1 MTWQE
6 AVMGASGMAFTGV
19 IVVVVIVQLA
29 ATWRARA
36 SVAREEAYRR
46 LAEEASQAHQRT
58 AQQLDQ
64 VLVEL
69 AALQERMGQLQRVL
83 KEVEEPWA
91 Q

>member
-1 MTWQE
+1 M
-6 AVMGASGMAFTGV
+6 MGAAAMTFTGV

-36 SVAREEAYRR
+36 SAAREEAYRR
-46 LAEEASQAHQRT
+46 LAEESTQAQQRT
-58 AQQLDQ
+58 AQQLAQ
-64 VLVEL
+64 VLAEL
-69 AALQERMGQLQRVL
+69 AALQERTSQLQRVL